1 MVRPPGLF
9 DAAGAVAGA
18 AMVATILGLVF
29 CLEPIAWWKRGVSLG
44 FALAGMSALY
54 LSHVRAA
61 FVMTLG
67 MMVAYLALLAHPEPE
82 ETRRRVRRR

>member
-1 MVRPPGLF
+1 
-9 DAAGAVAGA
+9 
-18 AMVATILGLVF
+18 MVATILGLVF
-29 CLEPIAWWKRGVSLG
+29 CLEPMAWWKRGASLG

-67 MMVAYLALLAHPEPE
+67 MMAAYLVLLAIQNQKNASSGLAC
-82 ETRRRVRRR
+82 